1 MQDKRGGAKAI
12 PAKAVDQS
20 GILPGSRVSEV
31 PASQI
36 WATLLVI
43 LQKSAHFTDFAM
55 PYRKFDSGKIAY
67 PEREK
72 KTSAPLS
79 AWRVLSLL
87 CKDAIESRLFSSQGR
102 MQTRR

>member
-55 PYRKFDSGKIAY
+55 PYRKFDSGKIAVS
-67 PEREK
+67 RKRK
-72 KTSAPLS
+72 KNECPT
-79 AWRVLSLL
+79 
-87 CKDAIESRLFSSQGR
+87 
-102 MQTRR
+102 